1 MTVKQSGRRALLS
14 AYGLLVFVW
23 LSPED
28 QHVWPPVLLGAGAG
42 LLLALRVVPRP
53 LEAPGWAIAL
63 FGALLGAGTSVAA
76 VGLMFFKNAL
86 HAHVFLDFPP
96 ALLLALLSRAPGW
109 ALAGALAGC
118 GAALLRRALRPH
130 N

>member
-1 MTVKQSGRRALLS
+1 M
-14 AYGLLVFVW
+14 
-23 LSPED
+23 
-28 QHVWPPVLLGAGAG
+28 LLGVGLA

-53 LEAPGWAIAL
+53 FSGPAWAVVL

-109 ALAGALAGC
+109 ALAGALGGAGVV
-118 GAALLRRALRPH
+118 LLRWALRPH
-130 N
+130 HRL